1 MKIVVAYKWAP
12 NPQDAQVLTDGTVDW
27 SKARSGVSEYDPV
40 AFELARRLVD
50 AAGGEVVG
58 LTVGPASI
66 DSPLARKAALSKGL
80 DRLVVVADD
89 TLADASGTRLAAV
102 LAAAVTT
109 IGEVDLVLA
118 GESSVDVGEGQVPA
132 TLAGVLGWVSLAGV
146 SSLEHAPDGLLVE
159 RDRPGGTETLRL
171 TAPAVLAV
179 TADAAVPRVPGMKD
193 ILGAAKKPTE
203 VLALDGLDVART
215 VTVTV
220 LGRARPEQGSRR
232 AVMIDAA
239 DPGVAASALV
249 SALRQ
254 SGVL

>member
-1 MKIVVAYKWAP
+1 MKIVVTYKWAP
-12 NPQDAQVLTDGTVDW
+12 DPQDAQVLSDGTVDW

-58 LTVGPASI
+58 LTVGAASI

-89 TLADASGTRLAAV
+89 ALVGASGTRLAVV
-102 LAAAVTT
+102 LAAAVRA

-132 TLAGVLGWVSLAGV
+132 TLAGALGWVSLAGV
-146 SSLEHAPDGLLVE
+146 RSLEHGPEGLLVE

-171 TAPAVLAV
+171 DAPAVLAV

-203 VLALDGLDVART
+203 VLALDGLDVTET
-215 VTVTV
+215 VPVT
-220 LGRARPEQGSRR
+220 LLDQARPDQGTRR

-239 DPGVAASALV
+239 DPAAAASALV